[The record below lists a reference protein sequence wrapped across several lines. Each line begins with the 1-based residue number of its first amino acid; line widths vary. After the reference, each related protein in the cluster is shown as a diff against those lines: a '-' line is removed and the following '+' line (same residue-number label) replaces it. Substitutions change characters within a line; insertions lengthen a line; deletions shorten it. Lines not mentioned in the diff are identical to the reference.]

1 MCKKK
6 FFLSFFIL
14 ALKFLTWSNSRI
26 HELTSNNQRLWSAG
40 DTDRRSKCFL
50 SNAVLYVSF
59 KWQMAKNTHDQMTID
74 RRSKRGVIKLCNVH
88 SIHSW
93 PKSKQML
100 ATYMQRMR
108 NNNLEIRFVDSPY
121 NPQLK
126 CCFKLQMKISNYQIL
141 QHSFL
146 YILINFFASTL

>member
-1 MCKKK
+1 
-6 FFLSFFIL
+6 
-14 ALKFLTWSNSRI
+14 
-26 HELTSNNQRLWSAG
+26 
-40 DTDRRSKCFL
+40 
-50 SNAVLYVSF
+50 
-59 KWQMAKNTHDQMTID
+59 MAKNTHDQMTID
-74 RRSKRGVIKLCNVH
+74 RGSKRGVIKLCNVH

-100 ATYMQRMR
+100 ATYMRRMR

-126 CCFKLQMKISNYQIL
+126 RCFKIQMKISNYQIL